1 MSQGL
6 RCCIPVLLKIY
17 YALTEWSDFSSLSPI
32 TGILMCPWL
41 FYWWDFPLSFL
52 FDLWSFYF
60 KHHFS
65 VTFPYLYIWF
75 NSIFIFSIAFDISFA
90 SSLWAFIQAFYSYP
104 LCIHLEVSSC
114 SLWNICIFMEN
125 IYNFKSIFSED
136 LFKLLSLGITCL
148 VI

>member
-65 VTFPYLYIWF
+65 VTFSHI
-75 NSIFIFSIAFDISFA
+75 SIFGSILFSYSQLSLIFHLLLLSEHSSRHFILILSASIWKWVHVLF
-90 SSLWAFIQAFYSYP
+90 
-104 LCIHLEVSSC
+104 E
-114 SLWNICIFMEN
+114 NICIFLEN
-125 IYNFKSIFSED
+125 IYNLKNIF
-136 LFKLLSLGITCL
+136 LKFCL
-148 VI
+148 NCSNWGLHF

>member
-1 MSQGL
+1 MLFSF
-6 RCCIPVLLKIY
+6 CCIPVLLKIY

-65 VTFPYLYIWF
+65 VTFSHI
-75 NSIFIFSIAFDISFA
+75 SIFGSILFSYSQLSLIFHLLLLSEHSSRHFILILFA
-90 SSLWAFIQAFYSYP
+90 SIWKWVHVLFEIFVFSWKISIILKVFFLKICLNYSHWG
-104 LCIHLEVSSC
+104 LHV
-114 SLWNICIFMEN
+114 
-125 IYNFKSIFSED
+125 
-136 LFKLLSLGITCL
+136 
-148 VI
+148 